1 MGCLGWV
8 GPFFYFRR
16 KAVSIRRLVCAV
28 TWEVVRA
35 QTEHGEARSDA
46 GRIGQPAEGR
56 LRVWPSPGRPRT
68 DSLLIA
74 RT

>member
-1 MGCLGWV
+1 MGGSIFLL
-8 GPFFYFRR
+8 RR

-56 LRVWPSPGRPRT
+56 LRVWPSAGAP
-68 DSLLIA
+68 A
-74 RT
+74 H